1 VPRAVDVL
9 LPLPLAPLRWLAPF
23 GRDPGPIG
31 SALVV
36 PWRDGLRTGLVT
48 GLAEVPPARALE
60 LKEAVAWL
68 ADGPPLPEPTVR
80 WLLAE
85 AERTASPPGLVLAGL
100 SWPPLR
106 LGLEHEVRELDAAG
120 GPPGPWR
127 DAARVEPA
135 RLQERREQGLLEERV
150 RPATGRRRLLVPADA
165 AEGDALAGARRAAQR
180 RALARLREDGAA
192 ESGAAL
198 ARTAD
203 VPESAV
209 RTLVRKGLARY
220 EERREAPPAAP
231 PPPEARPWPPTAA
244 AFAPPGSLPED
255 GAPSPAQ
262 GVPAEPGPPHEA
274 DPPAGWIDGGD
285 VAARL
290 AALLPELRRD
300 LAAGRCPV
308 LLAPERALAE
318 RAAGWL
324 AGALPVRR
332 MRLDDPPERRR
343 AWERALAA
351 GPPAAVVGTW
361 PVLAAPLPAA
371 GRLALLEANAESH
384 KARSGARSW
393 APAAAVGWAA
403 AHGVPLRL
411 GDVLAGPET
420 RALVRS
426 AGGGTQGVRLPRPRV
441 RWLTSDLGATRSW
454 PLGDELIRV
463 LRQVEARA
471 RQALLLVPRRGFSA
485 ALGCRD
491 CGAAVMCPN
500 CDLALRWH
508 AREGRL
514 RCHQCG
520 HDVPPPA
527 ACPACGAPELE
538 AQRAAGSEWVLR
550 ALAGVA
556 PELPRYRWDGDVRDD
571 LTPLREGAP
580 GVVVGTTALLRL
592 APLPVLSLLAVTQVD
607 GGLHADDFRA
617 EERALRTLL
626 ALQETAGR
634 RTPLGLIQ
642 TFAPEHPLLR
652 DLVAGRADAL
662 DGAVARMDERRR
674 RFGYPP
680 YGRLARIQASARRE
694 DAAWR
699 AAEAVAE
706 RLRAAGAAEEE
717 LLGPA
722 PAPVARVRG
731 RSLVHLLLRS
741 EDEARRREL
750 LRAALA
756 GSSGGAR
763 LRVDVDPRDIG
774 EVLE

>member
-23 GRDPGPIG
+23 GRDSGPIG

-48 GLAEVPPARALE
+48 GVTDVSGARGLE

-68 ADGPPLPEPTVR
+68 TDGPPLPEPTVR

-100 SWPPLR
+100 SWSPLR
-106 LGLEHEVRELDAAG
+106 LALEHEVRELSAD

-127 DAARVEPA
+127 EAARLEAA
-135 RLQERREQGLLEERV
+135 RLQERRDQGMLEERV
-150 RPATGRRRLLVPADA
+150 RPATGRRRVLVPVDA
-165 AEGDALAGARRAAQR
+165 SDGGDDEGLAGARREAQR
-180 RALARLREDGAA
+180 RALARLREDGVAQ
-192 ESGAAL
+192 SGAAL
-198 ARTAD
+198 ARTAG

-220 EERREAPPAAP
+220 EAWREAPPAAP
-231 PPPEARPWPPTAA
+231 PPPEPRPWPPSTAA
-244 AFAPPGSLPED
+244 VAAPDAGD
-255 GAPSPAQ
+255 RT
-262 GVPAEPGPPHEA
+262 
-274 DPPAGWIDGGD
+274 AGWIDGGD

-300 LAAGRCPV
+300 LAAGRSPV
-308 LLAPERALAE
+308 VLAPERALAE

-324 AGALPVRR
+324 AGELTVRLLR
-332 MRLDDPPERRR
+332 MDDPPDRRR
-343 AWERALAA
+343 AWERDVAG
-351 GPPAAVVGTW
+351 GPPAALVGTW
-361 PVLAAPLPAA
+361 PVLAAPLTAA

-411 GDVLAGPET
+411 TDVLAGPET
-420 RALVRS
+420 RALARD
-426 AGGGTQGVRLPRPRV
+426 AGGGEDGVRLPRPRV
-441 RWLTSDLGATRSW
+441 RWTTSDLGATRSW

-463 LRQVEARA
+463 LRQVEARE
-471 RQALLLVPRRGFSA
+471 RQASLLVPRRGFSA
-485 ALGCRD
+485 ALGCRS

-508 AREGRL
+508 AREARL

-520 HDVPPPA
+520 HDVAPPA
-527 ACPACGAPELE
+527 SCPACGAPELE

-550 ALAGVA
+550 ALAGVV

-571 LTPLREGAP
+571 LTPLRDGAP

-626 ALQETAGR
+626 ALQETAGSR
-634 RTPLGLIQ
+634 APLGLIQ

-652 DLVAGRADAL
+652 DLTAGRADAL
-662 DGAVARMDERRR
+662 DAAVARMDARRR

-699 AAEAVAE
+699 AAEAAAD
-706 RLRAAGAAEEE
+706 RLRAAGAGEGE

-731 RSLVHLLLRS
+731 RSLVHLLLRTD
-741 EDEARRREL
+741 DEARRREL

-756 GSSGGAR
+756 ASGGGAR